1 MVKKLKIVIILIL
14 CLVLLF
20 LQNSVLAAEFV
31 NKCTEDE
38 ADVIFSAMADKTD
51 LKPGD
56 TFTVTVSIDTNP
68 ENGLGLASADYRLV
82 YDETQ
87 ITMESLE
94 DGPVATDKRW
104 LMGGPADELVLANE
118 FENARQ
124 IVWYGVNGGSDAFEV
139 TGTILTATFRVN
151 DDFEGDL
158 TFYTHNNGCAAG
170 GVEIDE
176 DGYPVT
182 DTAKVYLKSN
192 FDELKVSGEDEYTL
206 GDVNQDEKINIQ
218 DVRLALQSS
227 LSKVQLSEEQ
237 KLAADVNKD
246 GDINIRDVRLILQ
259 YSLNKI
265 TEF

>member
-14 CLVLLF
+14 CLVLIF
-20 LQNSVLAAEFV
+20 LPNSVLAAEFV

-139 TGTILTATFRVN
+139 TGTIFTATFRVN

-158 TFYTHNNGCAAG
+158 TFYTHDNGCSAG
-170 GVEIDE
+170 GVEFDE
-176 DGYPVT
+176 LGRPMTSSVNF
-182 DTAKVYLKSN
+182 YLKSN
-192 FDELKVSGEDEYTL
+192 FDELKVEGEEEYTL
-206 GDVNQDEKINIQ
+206 GDVNQDGDINIR
-218 DVRLALQSS
+218 DVRMALEAS
-227 LSKVQLSEEQ
+227 LEKVQLEEEQ

-246 GDINIRDVRLILQ
+246 EEINIRDVRLILQ

>member
-38 ADVIFSAMADKTD
+38 ADVVFSAIADKTG

-68 ENGLGLASADYRLV
+68 EN
-82 YDETQ
+82 
-87 ITMESLE
+87 
-94 DGPVATDKRW
+94 GPVATDKRW

-237 KLAADVNKD
+237 KLVADVNKD